1 MSVERAV
8 PVKRAQDLG
17 HERDVSKRATK
28 PSPRDVS
35 SMSATLPATP
45 DIAESSSSRAAIHS
59 SQLVAEAALR
69 NDMLLEK
76 QQLRD
81 EFAATQSLMQSSFDA
96 QVAALNDNF
105 TRMFRELQGTIS
117 TKDSE
122 LAKSRT
128 ANDTLH
134 ATLHTCE
141 RDRDAETAANRE
153 LSTEMTHSK
162 SAA

>member
-59 SQLVAEAALR
+59 SQLVAEAAWR
-69 NDMLLEK
+69 NEMQLQN

-81 EFAATQSLMQSSFDA
+81 ALAAVHSQLAANQS
-96 QVAALNDNF
+96 VAHDTARRLN
-105 TRMFRELQGTIS
+105 ELQGTIDA
-117 TKDSE
+117 KDS
-122 LAKSRT
+122 
-128 ANDTLH
+128 D
-134 ATLHTCE
+134 
-141 RDRDAETAANRE
+141 
-153 LSTEMTHSK
+153 LS
-162 SAA
+162 